1 MKKIRPVKQHDGTD
15 CAVAC
20 IACIARWHGL
30 SLPLASIRQTCGAGA
45 MGTTIKG
52 IMDGCAAVNLDARPY
67 KSAARELESIDPATL
82 PAILLVNN
90 DEGDPHFI
98 VLSALEKESA
108 EIMDPADGRLR
119 RITRTALEQMW
130 SGYLVLI
137 SPGEGFA
144 GGELTVPLKERIR
157 GVFSLFGREITVSTL
172 LSIAYILL
180 GISFSL
186 FLQYFIDKVIPSADR
201 GRIIWPAAAM
211 ALLSVLALT
220 IGDLRT
226 KKLLSAAT
234 GIDLNIISSYISHLL
249 RLPVAF
255 FSQRGAGEINSRIG
269 DVYTI
274 RKFVT
279 EGLPSIAISLITLV
293 AAFALMAAFHWKL
306 ALLVTL
312 FVPLYCVTFHF
323 ASRVS
328 RRYSRQMLAQST
340 RFERKCVEAIAAVRS
355 IKYACGESGSARTLE
370 GTYVGL
376 CETMYRGGREAGR
389 YSLLAETISKC
400 LTITLLAAGSLV
412 IMEGGLSIGT
422 LVGFYAI
429 TSFFSAPLAQLVTT
443 SSLIEQTR
451 LASERLFE
459 VMDLPEESRGGC
471 VPPEGVRDLV
481 FDDVTFSYPGAMN
494 LLEHFCATF
503 QGGRITA
510 VKGASGCG
518 KSSLAALAMRLYS
531 PSKGAV
537 RLGGVDISLFDL
549 EAWRK
554 KITIVPQDVHLAD
567 DTILYNITWER
578 ECRDPEK
585 VARILVEVGLESL
598 IRELPRGVMTLVGE
612 AGCRLSG
619 GQKQRIAIAAA
630 LYRESDILILDEA
643 TNSLDAASQSKMM
656 SAIKRINSERGTTV
670 IMITHKADEI
680 PIADCVLQM

>member
-1 MKKIRPVKQHDGTD
+1 MKKIKPVKQHDRTD

-20 IACIARWHGL
+20 IACIARFHGL
-30 SLPLASIRQTCGAGA
+30 TLPLASIRQTCGAGA

-52 IMDGCAAVNLDARPY
+52 IMDGCTAVNLEAHPY
-67 KSAARELESIDPATL
+67 KSAAADTESIDPASL

-90 DEGDPHFI
+90 SEGDPHFI
-98 VLSALEKESA
+98 VLSALQKESA
-108 EIMDPADGRLR
+108 EIMDPAEGRLR
-119 RITRTALEQMW
+119 RIPREQLRQMW
-130 SGYLVLI
+130 SGYLVLV

-144 GGELTVPLKERIR
+144 LGDLTVSLAERIK
-157 GVFSLFGREITVSTL
+157 GIFSQSGRDITVSTL

-186 FLQYFIDKVIPSADR
+186 FLQHFIDKVIPSADR

-269 DVYTI
+269 DAYTV

-279 EGLPSIAISLITLV
+279 EGIPSIVISLITLL

-306 ALLVTL
+306 ALLTAL

-323 ASRVS
+323 ASRSS
-328 RRYSRQMLAQST
+328 RKYSRQMLSSST
-340 RFERKCVEAIAAVRS
+340 RFERKCVEAISAVRS
-355 IKYACGESGSARTLE
+355 IKFACCESSAARALE
-370 GTYVGL
+370 GAYVNL
-376 CETMYRGGREAGR
+376 CETMLRGGQKAGR
-389 YSLLAETISKC
+389 YSLLAETISKY

-412 IMEGGLSIGT
+412 IMEGSLSVGT

-429 TSFFSAPLAQLVTT
+429 TSFFSAPLAQIVTA

-459 VMDLPEESRGGC
+459 LMDLPEESRCGC
-471 VPPEGVRDLV
+471 EPPQGVGDLV
-481 FDDVTFSYPGAMN
+481 FDDVTFSYPGAAN

-503 QGGRITA
+503 SAGKITA

-537 RLGGVDISLFDL
+537 LLGGVDIALFDL

-554 KITIVPQDVHLAD
+554 KITIVPQDVHLTD

-585 VARILVEVGLESL
+585 VARILVEVGLDTL

-656 SAIKRINSERGTTV
+656 RAIKRINSERGATV